1 MMYFPIFTT
10 VPVLRFVAGTDNEIF
25 FSLLQNENFGE
36 ISLEMKGTFADNQ
49 LRENIM
55 VYKVFNSEISYG
67 EYEEINTKLFS

>member
-55 VYKVFNSEISYG
+55 VYKVFNSEISYD